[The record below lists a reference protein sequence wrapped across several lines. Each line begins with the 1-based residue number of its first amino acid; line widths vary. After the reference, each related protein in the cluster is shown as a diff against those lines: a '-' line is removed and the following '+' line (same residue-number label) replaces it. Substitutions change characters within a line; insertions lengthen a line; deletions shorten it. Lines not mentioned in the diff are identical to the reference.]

1 MRVFYFVSL
10 TQKFIQKLTLLLD
23 FKRGCYH
30 VIFLTRLLTRGCRR
44 AHGEQNGRRD
54 QGNVPKEQDRKK
66 KKLQVKLKISF
77 ICVFIAQFW

>member
-54 QGNVPKEQDRKK
+54 QGNCSQITRQKK
-66 KKLQVKLKISF
+66 KEAAGEIKD
-77 ICVFIAQFW
+77 

>member
-30 VIFLTRLLTRGCRR
+30 AIIFLTRLLTRGCRR
-44 AHGEQNGRRD
+44 AHGEQNARRD
-54 QGNVPKEQDRKK
+54 QGNCSQRTRQKK
-66 KKLQVKLKISF
+66 KEAAGEIKD
-77 ICVFIAQFW
+77 